1 MRVGGGAGG
10 AARGLGAGQKGPAA
24 PGGGS
29 ARAREMPV
37 SAAREAAAAAAGE
50 EAIEAAAGP
59 ERGAAWGAGA

>member
-1 MRVGGGAGG
+1 MGGGAGG

-59 ERGAAWGAGA
+59 GRGAAWGAGA